1 MEDSQASEEAIT
13 KRRWWLRWGGLGPGL
28 AFLAAMTGPGSIVS
42 NAAAGASYGYSL
54 LWALALALLFRYVW
68 VDASARYVLITR
80 ESLLQGYARIG
91 RWLVWTILGAA
102 LLMLANDR
110 TLMGKHRNGWLS
122 NLAMGLMLVVS
133 VYLTVRTGLDVWL
146 SLMRG

>member
-1 MEDSQASEEAIT
+1 
-13 KRRWWLRWGGLGPGL
+13 
-28 AFLAAMTGPGSIVS
+28 MTGPGSIVS
-42 NAAAGASYGYSL
+42 NAAAGASYGYNL

-68 VDASARYVLITR
+68 VDASARYVLVTR

-102 LLMLANDR
+102 IVVRHSTNLYTIRSLVVVLIPILGAALLKLANDK

-122 NLAMGLMLVVS
+122 NLPMGLMLIVS
-133 VYLTVRTGLDVWL
+133 LYLTVRTGLDLWL